1 MEGKQLHILV
11 VDDNPGD
18 LFLIEE
24 LLRDTNLQIGAI
36 ETAATVASA
45 IDVLQQKQIDL
56 VLLDLSLPDTYGIE
70 TFLLVNQFAGAIP
83 VVILSGLSDTAT
95 ATEAISLGAQ
105 DFLLKGEFNEKLLE
119 KSIRYSIERKGTMKE
134 LERSNER
141 YELVSKATND
151 MVWDWDIVHN
161 KIYRNEEQFVKM
173 LKWPAHC
180 RDGGS
185 EFWLS
190 IIHPEDHYVQKR
202 LLEGIAND
210 PSKNKF
216 EEQYRLLTGEGEYI
230 HVLDKGYVVRNPD
243 GSIARLI
250 GALRNI
256 TEQKKAEEQLR
267 VSEEKYRTFFNSIP
281 ASIFIWRLRDY
292 QILEIN
298 DVAANT
304 YGYTKEEMLELTT
317 LDLRPPQDYQR
328 IKAFVDE
335 ALADDSFSTSRVWR
349 HVSKTGE
356 ELFMQISSTRMDYN
370 GEPSIMAISID
381 VSDKI
386 KLEKRLQEEREKME
400 QEITR
405 AVISAQEKE
414 REEIGRELHD
424 NVNQILASSRLYLGL
439 IKSNGTKHQPYL
451 EESDLLIDSA
461 IREIRQLSHTLI
473 PPAMTN
479 ASLEKSINS
488 LVTIVEDGSNIR
500 VEKNIENIE
509 SPPMS
514 EQLKLTIYRI
524 LQEQMNNI
532 IKYAKANTV
541 SITLRQTN
549 GLVVLTIKD
558 NGIGFDPEKKTDGV
572 GLLNIRTRASL
583 VNGMVQIITS
593 PGNGCEMNV
602 VFHAHLEN

>member
-1 MEGKQLHILV
+1 MESNQLHILV

-24 LLRDTNLQIGAI
+24 LLRDTNLHIKAI
-36 ETAATVASA
+36 ETAATAAAA
-45 IDVLQQKQIDL
+45 IEMLQEKQIDL

-70 TFLLVNQFAGAIP
+70 TFLLVNRFAAAIP

-151 MVWDWDIVHN
+151 MVWDWDILQDKV
-161 KIYRNEEQFVKM
+161 YRNEEQFVKM
-173 LKWPAHC
+173 LKWPPHC
-180 RDGGS
+180 KDGGS

-190 IIHPEDHYVQKR
+190 LVHPDDQYVQKK
-202 LLEGIAND
+202 LLDGITND
-210 PSKNKF
+210 SSKNKF
-216 EEQYRLLTGEGEYI
+216 EEQYRLLTGEGDYI
-230 HVLDKGYVVRNPD
+230 YVSDKGYVVRDAD
-243 GSIARLI
+243 GNAVRLI
-250 GALRNI
+250 GALRDI

-281 ASIFIWRLRDY
+281 ASIFIWRLRDF
-292 QILEIN
+292 QIMEIN
-298 DVAANT
+298 DVAAST
-304 YGYTKEEMLELTT
+304 YGYTNDEMLQLTT

-335 ALADDSFSTSRVWR
+335 ALADVAFSSSRVWR
-349 HVSKTGE
+349 HISKTGE
-356 ELFMQISSTRMDYN
+356 ELFMQISSTRIDYK

-381 VSDKI
+381 VSEKI
-386 KLEKRLQEEREKME
+386 KLEKKLQEEREKME

-439 IKSNGTKHQPYL
+439 IKSNGTQHQPFL

-479 ASLEKSINS
+479 ASLEKSIHS
-488 LVTIVEDGSNIR
+488 LITIVEDGSNIR
-500 VEKNIENIE
+500 VEKKLENID
-509 SPPMS
+509 SPTMS

-532 IKYAKANTV
+532 IKYAKASIV
-541 SITLRQTN
+541 SISLRQTN
-549 GLVVLTIKD
+549 GVVVFTIKD
-558 NGIGFDPEKKTDGV
+558 NGIGFDPDKKTDGV

-583 VNGMVQIITS
+583 VNGTVQIISS
-593 PGNGCEMNV
+593 PGKGCEMNV
-602 VFHAHLEN
+602 LFHTHHEN